1 MYKISQLIDKIDTKQ
16 HILPYILEYSTLN
29 LQNILDKFYNK
40 NNRIYLQNIINT
52 SVNYWIVNDD
62 PVWGCQIECVGFDE
76 DSETSLWIDFYIEI
90 KIPIKYIEIND
101 GKLIKEALIKNLED
115 FTKLYNEKKK

>member
-76 DSETSLWIDFYIEI
+76 DSETSLWSDFYIEI
-90 KIPIKYIEIND
+90 KIPMKYIEIND
-101 GKLIKEALIKNLED
+101 GKLIKEALIK
-115 FTKLYNEKKK
+115 LYNEKKK